1 VVTDYELVVHLR
13 SSDEPERVALPG
25 VEEHEAEA
33 ERQKLIYEIDQ
44 ARLAE
49 VPILAVQTSSGFPP
63 EPLLL
68 DPHAVTEIDLVVS
81 TGDDS

>member
-1 VVTDYELVVHLR
+1 VTDYELVIHLR
-13 SSDEPERVALPG
+13 DSDQPERVALPG

-49 VPILAVQTSSGFPP
+49 VPLLAVQTSGGFPP
-63 EPLLL
+63 EPLAL
-68 DPHAVTEIDLVVS
+68 DPHAVTEIDLIEAP
-81 TGDDS
+81 GDNS